1 MPARRPA
8 LLRAVATWVA
18 LVALYAAGLLLP
30 AAPGHQLTST
40 EAHRLLVAHSI
51 VTDGDVDLLDDYL
64 AQAWTDWGGVV
75 GVTATRP
82 LTPNVPV
89 RQTPQAPN
97 GQPVAPGGFLEP
109 SGIGLGAALAPA
121 YWVGHHTGI
130 GGRLAVQL
138 WGAMLLAAAF
148 VVAIG
153 LARRVVPDPWATRGV
168 LVVAVS
174 PPAVLGAT
182 QVGPTA
188 TAALLLVGAVSA
200 TLAVRDEPRWR
211 FAALS
216 ALCAALLPWVWLPLA
231 PVALLVAAALIRWMR
246 RRRRGLT
253 GFVALEILLI
263 SALIYITVHDRM
275 FGGPTPWFP
284 EVGWSLPTF
293 FDGVGHGIARIL
305 GGPLG
310 LLVDRDYGLLVWAP
324 VLALVGVA
332 TWRLVSWRRT
342 RLHRAFSDEIH
353 VEVIALFLLLV
364 FAVATV
370 PYAILSPWPE
380 LNWLGGPGAA
390 VALPVAAATVGWGW
404 QRAPRTALALSG
416 LTVVATAWLLVAGL
430 LSGAVG
436 TDPPTGPLPWGGV
449 EDVLPV
455 LRP

>member
-8 LLRAVATWVA
+8 LLRAVATWAA

-30 AAPGHQLTST
+30 AAPGHQLTSN
-40 EAHRLLVAHSI
+40 EAHRLMVAHSI
-51 VTDGDVDLLDDYL
+51 VTDGDVDLFDDYL
-64 AQAWTDWGGVV
+64 ARAWTSWGGVV
-75 GVTATRP
+75 GVSDEIP
-82 LTPNVPV
+82 LVPNVSV
-89 RQTPQAPN
+89 RQTPRAPS

-121 YWVGHHTGI
+121 YWVGYHTGI

-138 WGAMLLAAAF
+138 WGALLLAAAF

-168 LVVAVS
+168 LLVAIS

-182 QVGPTA
+182 QIGPTA
-188 TAALLLVGAVSA
+188 SAALLLTGAVTA
-200 TLAVRDEPRWR
+200 ALAVRDEPRWR
-211 FAALS
+211 YAVLS
-216 ALCAALLPWVWLPLA
+216 ALCAALLPWIWLPLA
-231 PVALLVAAALIRWMR
+231 PVALLVAVALLRWMR

-263 SALIYITVHDRM
+263 SAFIYITVHDRM

-293 FDGVGHGIARIL
+293 FDGVGHALARVF
-305 GGPLG
+305 GAPLG
-310 LLVDRDYGLLVWAP
+310 LLIDRDYGLLRWAP

-332 TWRLVSWRRT
+332 GWRLVRWRRT
-342 RLHRAFSDEIH
+342 RLYRTFAEEIH
-353 VEVIALFLLLV
+353 VEVIALFLLLI
-364 FAVATV
+364 FAVATI

-380 LNWLGGPGAA
+380 LNWLGGAGAA
-390 VALPVAAATVGWGW
+390 TALPVVAATVGWGW
-404 QRAPRTALALSG
+404 QRAPRVALVLSG
-416 LTVVATAWLLVAGL
+416 LTVVATAWLLIAGA
-430 LSGAVG
+430 LSGSVG

-449 EDVLPV
+449 ENVLPV

>member
-64 AQAWTDWGGVV
+64 AQPWKQWGGVV
-75 GVTATRP
+75 GVTDASP
-82 LTPNVPV
+82 LAPNVSV

-121 YWVGHHTGI
+121 YWVGFHTGI

-148 VVAIG
+148 VLACG

-168 LVVAVS
+168 VIVAVS

-182 QVGPTA
+182 QIGPTA
-188 TAALLLVGAVSA
+188 TAALLLTGAVA
-200 TLAVRDEPRWR
+200 GALAVRDEPRWR
-211 FAALS
+211 FAVLS
-216 ALCAALLPWVWLPLA
+216 ASCAALLPWVWLPLA
-231 PVALLVAAALIRWMR
+231 PVALLVAGALLRWMR

-253 GFVALEILLI
+253 GFIALEILLV
-263 SALIYITVHDRM
+263 SAFVYITVHDRM

-293 FDGVGHGIARIL
+293 FDGLGHGIARIF

-310 LLVDRDYGLLVWAP
+310 LLIDRDYGLLLWAP
-324 VLALVGVA
+324 VLGLVGVA
-332 TWRLVSWRRT
+332 TWRLIRWRRT
-342 RLHRAFSDEIH
+342 RLHRTFADEIH

-364 FAVATV
+364 FAVTTI

-380 LNWLGGPGAA
+380 LNWLGGAGA
-390 VALPVAAATVGWGW
+390 VTALPVIAATVGWGW
-404 QRAPRTALALSG
+404 QRAPRTAVALST
-416 LTVVATAWLLVAGL
+416 LTVVATAWLLLAGL
-430 LSGAVG
+430 LSGSVG
-436 TDPPTGPLPWGGV
+436 TDPPTGPLPWGGA
-449 EDVLPV
+449 ENMLPS